1 MNKIVISKEVNPY
14 YNLAIEEELFENVKE
29 DEMILYL
36 WQNEKTIVIGRNQNP
51 YVECDID
58 AMEKDNISLAR
69 RLSGGGTVYHDLG
82 NLNFTFITSKNNE
95 NLNKQLKVIKK
106 ALKVFN
112 ISVEFSGRN
121 DLLCDGKKFSGHAFY
136 EENNSYYHHGTLM
149 VDIDI
154 TMLQKF
160 LKPSKLKLQS
170 KGIKSVKSRVIN
182 LKDKVPNITIDSLID
197 ALKESFKIVYGN
209 VKEESI
215 LNKDCYSPRYID
227 KYSCKKWIYG
237 ESPKYTINLEQTLN
251 IGNIQVLLDVES
263 GIINNVK
270 IYSDTLLNINFEDI
284 QNKLIHKEFDRNKI
298 TKFLKDQLN

>member
-14 YNLAIEEELFENVKE
+14 YNLALEEELFENVKE

-58 AMEKDNISLAR
+58 AIEKDNISLAR

-106 ALKVFN
+106 SLEMFN
-112 ISVEFSGRN
+112 LSVEFSGRN
-121 DLLCDGKKFSGHAFY
+121 DLLSDGKKFSGHAFY

-149 VDIDI
+149 VDVDI

-284 QNKLIHKEFDRNKI
+284 ENKLIHKEFDRNKI

>member
-14 YNLAIEEELFENVKE
+14 YNLALEEELFENVKE

-58 AMEKDNISLAR
+58 AIEKDNISLAR

-106 ALKVFN
+106 ALEMFN
-112 ISVEFSGRN
+112 LSVEFSGRN

-149 VDIDI
+149 VDVDI

-284 QNKLIHKEFDRNKI
+284 ENKLIHKEFDRNKI

>member
-14 YNLAIEEELFENVKE
+14 YNLALEEELFENVKE

-58 AMEKDNISLAR
+58 AIEKDNISLAR

-106 ALKVFN
+106 ALEMFN
-112 ISVEFSGRN
+112 LSVEFSGRN

-149 VDIDI
+149 VDVDI

-284 QNKLIHKEFDRNKI
+284 ENKLIHKEFDRNKI
-298 TKFLKDQLN
+298 TKFLKDQLS